1 MSESN
6 DIRVLAF
13 GSAAAALGWTERVF
27 PTGELRD
34 LAALAERLER
44 ECPKLGEAHGR
55 VRYAVN
61 QKYAGAEVVLRGGDE
76 VAIIPPVS
84 GG

>member
-6 DIRVLAF
+6 GIRVLAF

-27 PTGELRD
+27 PAGELRD
-34 LAALAERLER
+34 LAALALRLEG
-44 ECPKLGEAHGR
+44 ECPRLADARGR
-55 VRYAVN
+55 LRYAVN
-61 QKYAGAEVVLRGGDE
+61 QHYAETDVVLREGDE